1 MGFNKKKGIS
11 TVAVILV
18 LAIFNA
24 FAFLVPFKHTLTF
37 WLGYSFA
44 TVAAVLMLASLLFLF
59 NSSYKEK
66 MFLRLPLVKLAWV
79 YFILQTGL
87 GVWEITGFSSPYLPS
102 LIINSCLTGFF
113 VIALLASSAAGESI
127 EKQDEHIAQKTLFLK
142 NIQDILASI
151 KTTDDELSEKI
162 KKLSEDVRFSDP
174 MSHSMLSELEQQ
186 IEAKVVMLKSEITD
200 KEKATESIEC
210 ISDLLSE
217 RNRKCKLYKNVK
229 EETPDEDN
237 SGVKYVAT
245 TIGILG
251 AIVTIALV
259 VCFIIIP
266 NNVYQAGMSLYENG
280 EFEEAIIVFESLD
293 GFSDSDKMVIAC
305 ETGIKDKKY
314 DDAQKLFEN
323 EDYDAAIIAFKDLGD
338 YKDSNEMVT
347 ACETGIKDKKY
358 DEAQKL
364 LREKKYDD
372 AKAAFESL
380 GNYKDSKEMIE
391 SINQII
397 IENKYERAESYFNSQ
412 NYVEAIKLYKELGDY
427 KDSKQK
433 IEKIKN
439 RLATEDV
446 LYYGSYENEPI
457 AWQEIKTENN
467 RMLLIAKDSVCDLPY
482 NDEIKNI
489 QWSESS
495 LESWL
500 NDEFINA
507 FSEDQLSSIVAE
519 DVDGVKSKVFLLGE
533 NDIVNIE
540 NTTVLNSNKDWW
552 LCTKA
557 EAETNAM
564 FVTKN
569 GELNREGESVVRAKG
584 VRPCIWIEL

>member
-1 MGFNKKKGIS
+1 MALAKIIKYEGDNSTFVWKSPIQDFNTMSQLIVHES
-11 TVAVILV
+11 QEAVFFKNGQALDVFEAGRYTLQTQNIPLIKRFLNLPTGGKTPFHCEV
-18 LAIFNA
+18 YFINKAQQMAIKWGTDSQVQYMEPTYKFP
-24 FAFLVPFKHTLTF
+24 LQIGVSGEMTLSV
-37 WLGYSFA
+37 GDSR
-44 TVAAVLMLASLLFLF
+44 
-59 NSSYKEK
+59 
-66 MFLRLPLVKLAWV
+66 RLLVKLV
-79 YFILQTGL
+79 G
-87 GVWEITGFSSPYLPS
+87 
-102 LIINSCLTGFF
+102 
-113 VIALLASSAAGESI
+113 
-127 EKQDEHIAQKTLFLK
+127 
-142 NIQDILASI
+142 
-151 KTTDDELSEKI
+151 
-162 KKLSEDVRFSDP
+162 
-174 MSHSMLSELEQQ
+174 
-186 IEAKVVMLKSEITD
+186 
-200 KEKATESIEC
+200 TESQ
-210 ISDLLSE
+210 L
-217 RNRKCKLYKNVK
+217 
-229 EETPDEDN
+229 T
-237 SGVKYVAT
+237 
-245 TIGILG
+245 
-251 AIVTIALV
+251 
-259 VCFIIIP
+259 
-266 NNVYQAGMSLYENG
+266 QAGLVAQFRSYLMS
-280 EFEEAIIVFESLD
+280 II
-293 GFSDSDKMVIAC
+293 KPYIAS
-305 ETGIKDKKY
+305 TM
-314 DDAQKLFEN
+314 Q
-323 EDYDAAIIAFKDLGD
+323 
-338 YKDSNEMVT
+338 T
-347 ACETGIKDKKY
+347 APY
-358 DEAQKL
+358 
-364 LREKKYDD
+364 

>member
-127 EKQDEHIAQKTLFLK
+127 EKQDELIAQKTLFLK